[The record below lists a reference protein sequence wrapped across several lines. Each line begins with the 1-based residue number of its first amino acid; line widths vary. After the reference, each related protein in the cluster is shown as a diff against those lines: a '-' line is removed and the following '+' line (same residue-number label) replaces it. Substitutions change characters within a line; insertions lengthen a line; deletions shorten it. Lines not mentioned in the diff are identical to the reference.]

1 MFNERLMPVPGVII
15 IEIIVLSKHTITLLS
30 SDSYYSFLIQG
41 AIQIVQEKLKEVE
54 KIMI

>member
-30 SDSYYSFLIQG
+30 SDSYYFFLIQG